1 VLSAERCL
9 DAPQL
14 ADALPANS
22 TLALFSQAHAVSSRY
37 NRGVSI
43 AQEDDHTVS
52 MIDESSQD
60 FSAAVTAVTT
70 AFGDPTRREIYLFV
84 REGTQKL
91 TPAGSGH
98 DAGRASTRPA
108 AGSLSQPS
116 RQGPPDLG
124 VTVSEVAARFDLHPN
139 VARHH
144 LERLAAGGY
153 LDVTL
158 ERPGPN
164 GVGRPSKRY
173 RANAQDGLSGLGR
186 LPARKDDLLVLLLEE
201 AITRLGPKEAEC
213 MAEEVGERYGRAL
226 ALQMA
231 PGDSLRSLSSAMQA
245 VADAL
250 TAHGFDAHAEK
261 RASTN
266 AVIAGNCPFGEA
278 AAAQPAICA
287 LDRGL
292 VRGMLETLCGS
303 SAVQMTMSS
312 KARGDDM
319 CAAVI

>member
-1 VLSAERCL
+1 MIEESAL
-9 DAPQL
+9 
-14 ADALPANS
+14 
-22 TLALFSQAHAVSSRY
+22 
-37 NRGVSI
+37 
-43 AQEDDHTVS
+43 
-52 MIDESSQD
+52 D

-84 REGTQKL
+84 REGSQKP
-91 TPAGSGH
+91 TSVAT
-98 DAGRASTRPA
+98 GRDCGTASTRLGKGA
-108 AGSLSQPS
+108 LAQPS
-116 RQGPPDLG
+116 EQGTPDLG
-124 VTVSEVAARFDLHPN
+124 VTVSEVASRFDLHPN

-158 ERPGPN
+158 ERPGPS
-164 GVGRPSKRY
+164 GAGRPSKRY
-173 RANAQDGLSGLGR
+173 RASGQDGLSGLGR
-186 LPARKDDLLVLLLEE
+186 LAARKDDLLVLLLEE
-201 AITRLGPKEAEC
+201 AINRLGPKEAEC

-226 ALQMA
+226 AVQMA

-245 VADAL
+245 VAHAL